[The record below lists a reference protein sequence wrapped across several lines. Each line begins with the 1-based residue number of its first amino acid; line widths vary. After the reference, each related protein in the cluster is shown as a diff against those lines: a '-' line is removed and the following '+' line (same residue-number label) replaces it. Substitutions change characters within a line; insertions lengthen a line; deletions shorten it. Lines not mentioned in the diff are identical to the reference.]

1 MQDYLTKELKSESTI
16 DYGYQNKSYDNMT
29 IPSDIVNNVFDNE
42 EHQIHNT
49 GHKWLDDF
57 GWL

>member
-16 DYGYQNKSYDNMT
+16 DYGYKNKSYENIT
-29 IPSDIVNNVFDNE
+29 IPSDFINTGFDNE
-42 EHQIHNT
+42 ENQIYNT
-49 GHKWLDDF
+49 GYKWLDDF